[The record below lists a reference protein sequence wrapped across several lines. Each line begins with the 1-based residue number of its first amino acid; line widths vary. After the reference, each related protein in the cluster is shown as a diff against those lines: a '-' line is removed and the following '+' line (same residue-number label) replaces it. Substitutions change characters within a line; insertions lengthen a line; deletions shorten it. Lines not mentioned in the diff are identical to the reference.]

1 MFVYSR
7 LFSKGLRDCADLG
20 DNSHESLTPSRRY
33 ILVESRAR
41 RGDCNAKCCEEN
53 AHRREG
59 AALGK
64 AAVKKM
70 HTGGEGG
77 RFRKGHRRKH
87 TQTRTLKTG
96 KALRSREQ
104 HT

>member
-1 MFVYSR
+1 MPSAVKKMHTGG
-7 LFSKGLRDCADLG
+7 KGA
-20 DNSHESLTPSRRY
+20 T
-33 ILVESRAR
+33 
-41 RGDCNAKCCEEN
+41 
-53 AHRREG
+53 
-59 AALGK
+59 LGK
-64 AAVKKM
+64 AAIKKM

>member
-41 RGDCNAKCCEEN
+41 RGDLSAKCCEEN
-53 AHRREG
+53 AHRRERG
-59 AALGK
+59 
-64 AAVKKM
+64 
-70 HTGGEGG
+70 HI
-77 RFRKGHRRKH
+77 RKGCYKENAYRR
-87 TQTRTLKTG
+87 
-96 KALRSREQ
+96 
-104 HT
+104 